1 MAAFTYDAINAQGIE
16 LSGEIHAPDLTAAR
30 EQLQARG
37 LLPQS
42 LSERSA
48 SGEGGARSAFKKVK
62 AKSLQVFSRQLATM
76 IEAGV
81 SVVAALATLEEQ
93 TEDKYLREVIAEIRS
108 DVEGGMVLSK
118 AFARHPK
125 VFNRLYVS
133 MIEAGESSGT
143 LDAVLDRAATQ
154 IEKENKLKR
163 RVKGAMVYPSV
174 VITFATLVLI
184 FMLLFI
190 VPVFAQIF
198 DDLGGELPKPTQL
211 VMGASNLLRGY
222 WFIIFPLVIGLIFAF
237 RHWKKTDRGRQVWDR
252 FKLRIPM
259 KIGDVVHKVALA
271 RVSRTLA
278 TLIAAGVDIIKALEI
293 TGATS
298 GNWVVEQS
306 LENVRTRVHE
316 GAPISQPL
324 SEDPVFPP
332 MVGHMVKIGEETGEL
347 DKMLGKIADFY
358 EDEVDA
364 AIQALTSII
373 EPILMIGVGAMVGV
387 IVISM
392 YLPMFKMLDADQV
405 VTSKLRR

>member
-16 LSGEIHAPDLTAAR
+16 LSGEIHAPDLAAAR
-30 EQLQARG
+30 EQLQTRG

-48 SGEGGARSAFKKVK
+48 SGERGARTAFKKVK
-62 AKSLQVFSRQLATM
+62 AKNLQVFSRQLATM

-81 SVVAALATLEEQ
+81 SVVAALVTLEEQ
-93 TEDKYLREVIAEIRS
+93 TEDKYLSEVIAEIRS

-143 LDAVLDRAATQ
+143 LDKVLDRAATQ
-154 IEKENKLKR
+154 IEKDNKLRR
-163 RVKGAMVYPSV
+163 RVKGAMVYPAV
-174 VITFATLVLI
+174 VITFASLVLT
-184 FMLLFI
+184 FMLMFI

-198 DDLGGELPKPTQL
+198 EDLNGELPKPTQF
-211 VMGASNLLRGY
+211 VMGMSNLLRHW
-222 WFIIFPLVIGLIFAF
+222 WFIIFPLLIGLIFAF
-237 RHWKKTDRGRQVWDR
+237 RRWKQTESGRQIWDR
-252 FKLRIPM
+252 FKLKIPM
-259 KIGDVVHKVALA
+259 KIGAVVHKVALA

-306 LENVRTRVHE
+306 LENVKNRVHE

-324 SEDPVFPP
+324 SEDPVFPA
-332 MVGHMVKIGEETGEL
+332 MVGHMVKVGEETGEL
-347 DKMLGKIADFY
+347 DKMLGKVADFY
-358 EDEVDA
+358 EDEVDT
-364 AIQALTSII
+364 AIQSLTSII
-373 EPILMIGVGAMVGV
+373 EPLLMIGVGAMVGL

-392 YLPMFKMLDADQV
+392 YMPMFKML
-405 VTSKLRR
+405 TLIK